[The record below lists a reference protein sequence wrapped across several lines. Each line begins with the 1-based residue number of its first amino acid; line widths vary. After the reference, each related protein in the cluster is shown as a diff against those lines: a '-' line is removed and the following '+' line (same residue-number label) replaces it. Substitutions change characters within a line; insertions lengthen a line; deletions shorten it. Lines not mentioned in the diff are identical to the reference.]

1 MNNIFPMKTALQT
14 TLIAILLGAAI
25 LASGRLL
32 DAADL
37 AVLLF
42 STGLVAWTI
51 AQYRRLPRM
60 INLNFDRP
68 VRLPA
73 RSAVHPVSR
82 GAARLAA

>member
-51 AQYRRLPRM
+51 AQYRRTPRL
-60 INLNFDRP
+60 INLDFARP

-73 RSAVHPVSR
+73 GSAVRPVTR
-82 GAARLAA
+82 GAAQLAA